1 MSGLYKRI
9 TRITEDEINVRL
21 SAKSLCLLIDQI
33 ESSPLKDTIVES
45 IVQQVKTHVDLT
57 KNNFAW
63 AKDCKNLPQW
73 KRSAVYTVTCVSDG
87 TAMRT
92 DNRQLAVDWAIEIES
107 NGAPVTI
114 YNNETLSQEYCSPVY
129 RLNHGNTTNS
139 STTCSDM
146 VNARSNKPNTKTN
159 SKRT

>member
-1 MSGLYKRI
+1 MSGLYERI

-33 ESSPLKDTIVES
+33 ESSPLKDTVVES

-57 KNNFAW
+57 KNNFSW
-63 AKDCKNLPQW
+63 TNVKDLRDLPQW
-73 KRSAVYTVTCVSDG
+73 KKSAVYTVTCVSDG

-107 NGAPVTI
+107 NGATVTI
-114 YNNETLSQEYCSPVY
+114 YNNKTLSQEYCSPV
-129 RLNHGNTTNS
+129 
-139 STTCSDM
+139 
-146 VNARSNKPNTKTN
+146 
-159 SKRT
+159 